1 MDNAYDLHSWSR
13 MRREDALRDAHKRHL
28 VERAAAERGQR
39 FGQNR
44 VGVARRSALLALLRE
59 TKAVETQ

>member
-13 MRREDALRDAHKRHL
+13 MRREDALREARKRHL
-28 VERAAAERGQR
+28 IERAKAERGQR

-44 VGVARRSALLALLRE
+44 VCAACRSALLSLLRE
-59 TKAVETQ
+59 TKPVGTQ